1 MSLEQARQLVGIKKW
16 SEAKRALA
24 GELADPQCG
33 AEPWFLL
40 SRIQLGEADPVSAR
54 RSAEHGLSLEPDAEW
69 GYRLV
74 SLAEQRLGNKRAA
87 QRSAAQA
94 VMLAPNEPLT
104 LYLLTKTLMARGQTK
119 RAGQLAERNVE
130 LNPLN
135 TFAREAASAA
145 ALSRNRLEDAER
157 HARAGLEIDP
167 QNADL
172 MVNLGL
178 ALQGQGHTGAAAEI
192 YAAASRADPTAQR
205 GRQALGNLGTGVP
218 RAGVALG
225 LTVAVTVLLNANR
238 PALTDLDPRGWLIFT
253 GTLTAVL
260 MAFRFGLEE
269 ARQRRATAG
278 LSPPLRSVAR
288 RERRTVRR
296 AWLLVA
302 AVVATG
308 CAVLFLAVA
317 DFTTAGVLLALA
329 AAGTAECLRYRRA
342 GELTG
347 VRGWRGWVP
356 QSIRWRLR

>member
-1 MSLEQARQLVGIKKW
+1 LAQARQLVGIKKW

-40 SRIQLGEADPVSAR
+40 SRIQLGEADPVAAR
-54 RSAEHGLSLEPDAEW
+54 RSAQHGLSLEPDAEW
-69 GYRLV
+69 GYRLM
-74 SLAEQRLGNKRAA
+74 SLAEQRLGHKRAA

-94 VMLAPNEPLT
+94 VMLAPTEPLT

-130 LNPLN
+130 LNPFN

-145 ALSRNRLEDAER
+145 ALSRNRLDDAER

-205 GRQALGNLGTGVP
+205 GRQALGNLGAGVP
-218 RAGVALG
+218 RAGVALA
-225 LTVAVTVLLNANR
+225 LIVAITVLLNAGRNT
-238 PALTDLDPRGWLIFT
+238 LIDLDARRFLLAT
-253 GTLTAVL
+253 GILTAVL
-260 MAFRFGLEE
+260 MAFRFTLEE
-269 ARQRRATAG
+269 VRQRRATAS
-278 LSPPLRSVAR
+278 LSAPLRSVAG

-302 AVVATG
+302 AVVTAG
-308 CAVLFLAVA
+308 FAVLFLAVA
-317 DFTTAGVLLALA
+317 DFTAAGVLLALA
-329 AAGTAECLRYRRA
+329 ALATAECLRYRRA
-342 GELTG
+342 AEL
-347 VRGWRGWVP
+347 VSVPGWRGWLP